1 MNVKCLAQKNS
12 TTIRPAPVT
21 RHHHFQSSSPSLT
34 PYFVGACVCMSL
46 LTIGYIVKIS
56 NSQIFSCVCSG
67 VGHRL
72 GTGENHLS

>member
-1 MNVKCLAQKNS
+1 MNVNCLAQKNS

-34 PYFVGACVCMSL
+34 PFFVGACVSL
-46 LTIGYIVKIS
+46 LTIGYIVKIF
-56 NSQIFSCVCSG
+56 NYQIFSCVCSG

-72 GTGENHLS
+72 GTDENHLS